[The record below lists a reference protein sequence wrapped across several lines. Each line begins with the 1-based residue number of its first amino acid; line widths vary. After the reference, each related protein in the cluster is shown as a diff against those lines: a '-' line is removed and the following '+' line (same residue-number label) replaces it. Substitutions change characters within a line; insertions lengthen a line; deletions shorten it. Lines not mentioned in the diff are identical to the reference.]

1 MTIFAC
7 TQTGDTDPTPTNSPN
22 GNGGTPDDP
31 GSGTNGGDISVPHLP
46 LPDPVTYM
54 AADAGIFGS
63 LSVQGDGS
71 VGRFE
76 QRNADDKLEFT
87 IEIEQEGFYKL
98 EFAIR
103 THSGFKE
110 NNLWVNGNPAGAVS
124 ADSNSYDPAAVD
136 RVFFEAGT
144 HTVAITASW
153 GWITVQS
160 LTVIAEAPLADT
172 FFDVPATLVNPN
184 ADENALRLMSFLAD
198 HYGEVS
204 LAGQQSQ
211 GDWRR
216 DHGLFGGEAKLVYE
230 ITGKR
235 PAVIGLDF
243 IDYSLSRVERG
254 APSVYETAAAIEA
267 WENNAIVTFCWH
279 WNAPSPY
286 IDGTWWSA
294 FYTEHSQR
302 GFFKKIM
309 DGDDP
314 EGYQLLIDDIDAISE
329 QLKILRDAGVPI
341 LWRPLHEAS
350 GGWFWWGTDRESYLK
365 LWKVMFERMNN
376 HHNLTNLIWV
386 WNGQHKDWY
395 PGDEYLDIIGEDVYA
410 ANRDYSSQSARFF
423 EAVAYTDAPKMV
435 VLSENGVVFDP
446 AVAKRDGAMW
456 GYWCVWNGEF
466 VNNEDRT
473 EYSKLKEFY
482 ASPYAMTHEDL
493 PDLKTYP
500 IR

>member
-1 MTIFAC
+1 MAFAC
-7 TQTGDTDPTPTNSPN
+7 SNPADTTPTPAPEQN
-22 GNGGTPDDP
+22 GSNGQGQESDLD
-31 GSGTNGGDISVPHLP
+31 NKKDIT
-46 LPDPVTYM
+46 LPDPITYM
-54 AADAGIFGS
+54 AADAAIYGG
-63 LSVQGDGS
+63 LSVMNDGA

-76 QRNADDKLEFT
+76 QKDPDDKLEFT
-87 IEIEQEGFYKL
+87 VEIEQEGFYKL
-98 EFAIR
+98 EFQVK
-103 THSGFKE
+103 TLGGFKE
-110 NNLWVNGNPAGAVS
+110 NYLWVNNIPAGALS
-124 ADSNSYDPAAVD
+124 AESDDFKPASVD

-144 HTVAITASW
+144 NTVALTASW
-153 GWITVQS
+153 GWIAVLS
-160 LTVIAEAPLADT
+160 LTVIAEETLDAS
-172 FFDVPATLVNPN
+172 FFDIPAVLVNPN
-184 ADENALRLMSFLAD
+184 ADDNALRLMSFLTD
-198 HYGEVS
+198 HYGKVS

-216 DHGLFGGEAKLVYE
+216 DHGLFGGEANEIYE

-243 IDYSLSRVERG
+243 IDYSLSRVARN
-254 APSVYETAAAIEA
+254 APSVYETNAAIEA

-279 WNAPSPY
+279 WNAPAPY

-294 FYTEHSQR
+294 FYTDHSQK

-309 DGDDP
+309 DGNDP
-314 EGYQLLIDDIDAISE
+314 DGYQLLLDDIDAIAE
-329 QLKILRDAGVPI
+329 QLKILRDAGVPV

-365 LWKVMFERMNN
+365 LWKVLFERMTN

-410 ANRDYSSQSARFF
+410 NERDYSSQSTRFF
-423 EAVAYTDAPKMV
+423 EAAAYTEAPKMI

-446 AVAKRDGAMW
+446 ALAKRDSAMW

-466 VNNEDRT
+466 VTTEKYT
-473 EYSKLKEFY
+473 EYEKLREFY
-482 ASPYAMTHEDL
+482 ESEYSMTHEEL

-500 IR
+500 IK